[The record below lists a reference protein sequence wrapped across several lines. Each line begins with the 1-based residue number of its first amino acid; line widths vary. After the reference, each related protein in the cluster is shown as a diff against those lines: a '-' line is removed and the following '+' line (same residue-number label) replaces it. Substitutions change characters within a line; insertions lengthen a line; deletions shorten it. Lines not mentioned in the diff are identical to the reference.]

1 MRVAS
6 LVRPGH
12 PDAAAALGPHGH
24 VWVADVARRAGHDG
38 GWPTTIA
45 GLLASGAWDDLRAWL
60 AERSDALT
68 GLPAVEPAWRPGP
81 PLRRPPKLL
90 GVGLNYAEHAGD
102 LGERRPDEPA
112 TFMKPATT
120 IVGPGD
126 EVVLPL
132 QSERTTGEAELG
144 LVIGRQA
151 RDLDEGE
158 ALAAVA
164 AVVPLIDMTA
174 EDILQRNPRFLTRAK
189 SFDTFFAFGPHLV
202 TLDELG
208 PLADLEVRTLLDG
221 EVRRANTV
229 DRMMFGPAA
238 LVAFFSRVMT
248 LEPGDVISTGTPGA
262 VVLRHGA
269 TIGCEIPGVGA
280 IACPVRDRKAGRG
293 EVRPTVTRP

>member
-1 MRVAS
+1 A
-6 LVRPGH
+6 P
-12 PDAAAALGPHGH
+12 P
-24 VWVADVARRAGHDG
+24 
-38 GWPTTIA
+38 
-45 GLLASGAWDDLRAWL
+45 
-60 AERSDALT
+60 ER
-68 GLPAVEPAWRPGP
+68 RPGP
-81 PLRRPPKLL
+81 LLRHPRKLL

-126 EVVLPL
+126 VVVLPL

-144 LVIGRQA
+144 LVIGRRC
-151 RDLDEGE
+151 RDLDDDG
-158 ALAAVA
+158 AMDAVA
-164 AVVPLIDMTA
+164 GVTTLIDMTA

-189 SFDTFFAFGPHLV
+189 SFDTFFAFGPELV

-208 PLADLEVRTLLDG
+208 GPDALAGLEVRTLLDG
-221 EVRRANTV
+221 AVARKNVVAN
-229 DRMMFGPAA
+229 MMFSPRQ

-269 TIGCEIPGVGA
+269 TIGCEIPGVGG
-280 IACPVRDRKAGRG
+280 IACPVRDRKRVG
-293 EVRPTVTRP
+293 

>member
-1 MRVAS
+1 VRLAN
-6 LVRPGH
+6 LVRPGR
-12 PDAAAALGPHGH
+12 PDAAAVATPRGYVAVADLACAAGAPWPDRLEALLDAGALPELQA
-24 VWVADVARRAGHDG
+24 WVAAHPERV
-38 GWPTTIA
+38 A
-45 GLLASGAWDDLRAWL
+45 GLPVA
-60 AERSDALT
+60 
-68 GLPAVEPAWRPGP
+68 PADRRPGP
-81 PLRRPPKLL
+81 LLRHPRKLL

-144 LVIGRQA
+144 LVIGRRC
-151 RDLDEGE
+151 RDLDDVD
-158 ALAAVA
+158 AMDAVA
-164 AVVPLIDMTA
+164 GVTTLIDMTA

-189 SFDTFFAFGPHLV
+189 SFDTFFAFGPELV

-208 PLADLEVRTLLDG
+208 GPDALAGLEVRTLLDG
-221 EVRRANTV
+221 VVARKNVVAN
-229 DRMMFGPAA
+229 MMFSPRQ
-238 LVAFFSRVMT
+238 LVVFFSRVMT

-269 TIGCEIPGVGA
+269 TIGCAIPGVGE
-280 IACPVRDRKAGRG
+280 IVCPVRDRKRVG
-293 EVRPTVTRP
+293 